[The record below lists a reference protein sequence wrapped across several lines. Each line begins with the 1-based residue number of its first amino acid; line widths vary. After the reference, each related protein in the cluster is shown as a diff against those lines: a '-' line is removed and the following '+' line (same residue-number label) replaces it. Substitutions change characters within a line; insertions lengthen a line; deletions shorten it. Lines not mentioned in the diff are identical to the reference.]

1 MLRVISRF
9 STKGLIDLQIFNNKD
24 MELTEKERL
33 MLIEMKNEILKLTL
47 EIMDITKDEDKKGE
61 IKKKI
66 TTIISKIS
74 IISSYAKPKN
84 INLQPLL
91 EAVNLLFVHMDAL
104 EDSWTVY
111 SPIIEM
117 ICNNINYIQF
127 DFTKKDIKIKIPK
140 IDLSI
145 FKL

>member
-1 MLRVISRF
+1 
-9 STKGLIDLQIFNNKD
+9 
-24 MELTEKERL
+24 
-33 MLIEMKNEILKLTL
+33 
-47 EIMDITKDEDKKGE
+47 
-61 IKKKI
+61 
-66 TTIISKIS
+66 
-74 IISSYAKPKN
+74 
-84 INLQPLL
+84 
-91 EAVNLLFVHMDAL
+91 MDAL